1 MIQHKSFDLD
11 FKASDDPGGFS
22 AYVARFGNLDRADEV
37 IEPGAF
43 RNLDD
48 FLGSGW
54 IGVNHD
60 MKSLPVAYVDHA
72 EQDSHGLLVTAKW
85 HGTPDAQ
92 ACRMIVNERLAAG
105 KAVKCSI
112 GYRVLDSVKDRHQG
126 KSITRLKSLDLFEAS
141 IVNLPANPAAAVI
154 MAKSLDPDRFTL
166 DDLDGWL
173 EARFKAGR
181 VLSRANHSYLKGLH
195 EDLSSAC
202 SKVKDLIDKHD
213 PDTTSGM
220 DDDDGGAG
228 MGMPPMKSAD
238 ELRAA
243 LLRARLKMLHPSV

>member
-22 AYVARFGNLDRADEV
+22 AYVARFNNVDRTGEI

-43 RNLDD
+43 KNLDD
-48 FLGSGW
+48 FLGNGW
-54 IGVNHD
+54 VGINHD
-60 MKSLPVAYVDHA
+60 MKGLPVAYVESA
-72 EQDSHGLLVTAKW
+72 VQDDHGLLLSARWHSTQESQDCRTIVT
-85 HGTPDAQ
+85 
-92 ACRMIVNERLAAG
+92 ERL
-105 KAVKCSI
+105 KAHKDVKCSI
-112 GYRVLDSVKDRHQG
+112 GYKVLDSAKDRHQG
-126 KSITRLKSLDLFEAS
+126 KSVVRLKAIDLFEAS
-141 IVNLPANPAAAVI
+141 IVNLPANPAASVI